1 MSYREYSALVA
12 CSFSEARRLSA
23 QFGQNAFYWLKNDK
37 LILVETKSLR
47 QITLPYCF
55 SEARVVCPLP
65 KTNQAIRT

>member
-47 QITLPYCF
+47 QITLPYRF
-55 SEARVVCPLP
+55 SEALVVCPLP